1 MNMKNKYTSPILNIN
16 LISEKDILLGSDV
29 LIDGSQLFEE
39 TEN

>member
-1 MNMKNKYTSPILNIN
+1 MNMKNKYTSPILNIT
-16 LISEKDILLGSDV
+16 LISEKDILLVSDV